1 MARGFAYV
9 AGFVYVVLGVVGF
22 AVTGFEHWVE
32 ADTDTYIAW
41 FRLNST
47 LNLVHAALGTVLLWA
62 GTEPPG
68 AVRPVVTTVG
78 LVFLVFG
85 VAGFALTGNAEWN
98 VLALNRADGVLY
110 LATGVAALA
119 AARDAR
125 TAPAT

>member
-22 AVTGFEHWVE
+22 AVTGFDHWVE

-47 LNLVHAALGTVLLWA
+47 LNLVHAALGSVLLWA
-62 GTEPPG
+62 GTEPLE

-78 LVFLVFG
+78 LVFLVLG
-85 VAGFALTGNAEWN
+85 VTAFPLTGNADWN
-98 VLALNRADGVLY
+98 VLALNRADGILY
-110 LATGVAALA
+110 LVTGVAALA
-119 AARDAR
+119 AVRAAR
-125 TAPAT
+125 TAPAG